1 MVQEIEIKDCSHDF
15 GKIQSQVG
23 TYICLIVNNYILTLL
38 CCLFTMLN
46 EKILN
51 KHHIC
56 LNLIK
61 ILESLSGSRH
71 WEYFLL

>member
-46 EKILN
+46 
-51 KHHIC
+51 
-56 LNLIK
+56 
-61 ILESLSGSRH
+61 
-71 WEYFLL
+71 